1 MCNNTFYIFL
11 DIDIDRDLGL
21 VDINPGPEVQAD
33 VRRNLDVLR
42 ENVLRKRANKRKNI
56 YKISAA
62 TLACW
67 ILNAESFNNVTFH
80 MLLSRI
86 YVDYYFIKRIAGAI
100 SNLILPETII
110 QHIL

>member
-21 VDINPGPEVQAD
+21 VDINPGPEVQVG

-42 ENVLRKRANKRKNI
+42 ENVLKKRANKRKNI
-56 YKISAA
+56 YKIPAPH
-62 TLACW
+62 W
-67 ILNAESFNNVTFH
+67 HAESFNNVTFH

-86 YVDYYFIKRIAGAI
+86 YVDYYFIK
-100 SNLILPETII
+100 
-110 QHIL
+110 